1 MTSVMPDMTYLDL
14 QAYLGTTKHMGGQ
27 STTEELIS
35 LCHIG
40 AGTTVLDVGCG
51 VGATACHLV
60 KAAGCRVMGVDLRP
74 AMIAHANER
83 ARHEGIADRVAC
95 NVADAQHL
103 PFEDAAFD
111 AVLCESVATFV
122 EDKARLVAE
131 MMRVIR
137 PGGYV
142 GLNEE
147 VWIDTPPPDDIA
159 AYVRHTWEI
168 DWDIPTAEGWT
179 ALLEGAG
186 LQDVRVR
193 TCRFDPRREASQL
206 RRYRAGD
213 MLRMGYRTLA
223 LYAKSPAFRAYMAQR
238 KTPPRHLFAYLGYA
252 TAVGRSG

>member
-1 MTSVMPDMTYLDL
+1 MERTMSDVTYLDL

-27 STTEELIS
+27 AMTEALIA

-60 KAAGCRVMGVDLRP
+60 KTVGCRVVGVDLRP
-74 AMIAHANER
+74 AMVARADER
-83 ARHEGIADRVAC
+83 ARREGIADRVAFS
-95 NVADAQHL
+95 VADAQYL
-103 PFEDAAFD
+103 PFEDTAFD

-131 MMRVIR
+131 TTRVTR

-147 VWIDTPPPDDIA
+147 VWIDTPPPDEIA
-159 AYVRHTWEI
+159 AHVRRTWEI
-168 DWDIPTAEGWT
+168 DWDIPTAEGWA

-186 LQDVRVR
+186 LQDVRVH
-193 TCRFDPRREASQL
+193 TYKFDPRREASQL

-213 MLRMGYRTLA
+213 MLCMGYRTLA
-223 LYAKSPAFRAYMAQR
+223 LYVQSPAFRTYMAQR
-238 KTPPRHLFAYLGYA
+238 KATPRHLFAYLGYA
-252 TAVGRSG
+252 AAVGRSG